1 MKLTAMMVPVP
12 GLPMGKM
19 AKQLSNQMLI
29 PRRRLTRNG
38 GGPTFRGNGKK
49 SIGGYAMT
57 LAMTVFGNS
66 STANFK
72 NLPSKPEVLILFGAR
87 IA

>member
-1 MKLTAMMVPVP
+1 
-12 GLPMGKM
+12 MGKM
-19 AKQLSNQMLI
+19 VNELLNRLSKKRL
-29 PRRRLTRNG
+29 RRRLRRNG
-38 GGPTFRGNGKK
+38 AGPTFKGNGKK

-72 NLPSKPEVLILFGAR
+72 NLPSKREGLMLFGAR